1 MLRSRIPL
9 RVRLTISFALVGTLL
24 LVAGAVISYHRVR
37 GELDRGVNAT
47 LTARSS
53 DIALLMRNPARGAS
67 MGQLPPSDETIA
79 QVLTPTGHVLDSTRT
94 LGAASVLTS
103 AQRRL
108 ALRAPTLVDRPVLAA
123 TDEKLRLLART
134 VRIGGA
140 PRIIVVGVGLES
152 RDEALASLRSES
164 VVALAVAILLATVG
178 AFLLASLTLR
188 PVRALRRGA
197 ESISRTGP
205 SARLP
210 EPRTHDEIGELAR
223 TLNAMLERLEG
234 ASERERRFVGD
245 ASHELRTPLALIQS
259 ELEVT
264 LRGPRRLDVYSRALR
279 ETQREVAHLTALA
292 NDLLLIAGADEQEV
306 PLHRTVVEPRAIL
319 DALVERYTSRA
330 IEERRSIR
338 VERCDAGPIQ
348 LDRLRLEQALANLV
362 ENAFRY
368 GKGAIALV
376 ARRLPGHVEL
386 AVVDAG
392 DGLPE
397 AFVAR
402 AFERFT
408 RADPSRHGHGTGLGL
423 AIVDL
428 IARAHGG
435 EAYIVQRPGS
445 CEVGMRLPHATE

>member
-1 MLRSRIPL
+1 
-9 RVRLTISFALVGTLL
+9 
-24 LVAGAVISYHRVR
+24 
-37 GELDRGVNAT
+37 
-47 LTARSS
+47 
-53 DIALLMRNPARGAS
+53 
-67 MGQLPPSDETIA
+67 
-79 QVLTPTGHVLDSTRT
+79 VLDSTRT
-94 LGAASVLTS
+94 LGAASVLTG

-108 ALRAPTLVDRPVLAA
+108 ALRGPTLVDRPVLAA
-123 TDEKLRLLART
+123 TDEKLRLLARA

-164 VVALAVAILLATVG
+164 VVALAIAILLATVG

-188 PVRALRRGA
+188 PVRGLRRGA
-197 ESISRTGP
+197 EAISRTGP

-264 LRGPRRLDVYSRALR
+264 LRGPRRLDAYSRALR

-292 NDLLLIAGADEQEV
+292 NDLLLIAGADEQDV
-306 PLHRTVVEPRAIL
+306 PLHRAALEPRAIL
-319 DALVERYTSRA
+319 DGLVERYASRA
-330 IEERRSIR
+330 VEERRPIR
-338 VERCDAGPIQ
+338 VERSDAGLIEV
-348 LDRLRLEQALANLV
+348 DRLRLEQALANLV

-368 GKGAIALV
+368 GKGTIALV
-376 ARRLPGHVEL
+376 ARRLPGCVEL

-445 CEVGMRLPHATE
+445 CEVGLRLPIEAE

>member
-1 MLRSRIPL
+1 VLRSRIPI
-9 RVRLTISFALVGTLL
+9 RARLTISFALVGTLL

-37 GELDRGVNAT
+37 GELDRSVNAT
-47 LTARSS
+47 LAARSA
-53 DIALLMRNPARGAS
+53 DVALLMRNSGGGRTVDR
-67 MGQLPPSDETIA
+67 LPPSDESIA
-79 QVLTPTGHVLDSTRT
+79 QVLTPAGRVLDSTRA
-94 LGAASVLTS
+94 LSRASVLTR
-103 AQRRL
+103 AQLRQ
-108 ALRAPTLVDRPVLAA
+108 AQRAPTLIDRPVLPG
-123 TDEKLRLLART
+123 TDGQLRLLART
-134 VRIGGA
+134 AGPGGA
-140 PRIIVVGVGLES
+140 RRIIVVGVGLES

-164 VVALAVAILLATVG
+164 VVALAIAILLATVG

-223 TLNAMLERLEG
+223 TLNAMLARLES
-234 ASERERRFVGD
+234 ASERERRFLGD

-264 LRGPRRLDVYSRALR
+264 LRGPRRLDVYARALR

-292 NDLLLIAGADEQEV
+292 NDLLLIAGVDDHQV
-306 PLHRTVVEPRAIL
+306 PLHRAAVEPRAIL
-319 DALVERYTSRA
+319 DALVERYASRGV
-330 IEERRSIR
+330 EERREIR
-338 VERCDAGPIQ
+338 VAHSDAGPIQ
-348 LDRLRLEQALANLV
+348 ADRLRLDQAIANLV

-368 GKGAIALV
+368 GKGPIGLV
-376 ARRLPGHVEL
+376 ARRPPGSVEL

-392 DGLPE
+392 QGLPE
-397 AFVAR
+397 AFVGR

-408 RADPSRHGHGTGLGL
+408 RADPSRHGQGTGLGL

-435 EAYIVQRPGS
+435 EAYIIQGAGS
-445 CEVGMRLPHATE
+445 CEVGVRLPLSG

>member
-24 LVAGAVISYHRVR
+24 LVAGAIISYHRVR

-47 LTARSS
+47 LATRSS
-53 DIALLMRNPARGAS
+53 DIALLMRNPVRGAS
-67 MGQLPPSDETIA
+67 MGHLPPSDETIA
-79 QVLTPTGHVLDSTRT
+79 QVLTPGGRVLDSTRT

-103 AQRRL
+103 AQRGQ
-108 ALRAPTLVDRPVLAA
+108 ALRGPTIIDRPVLAA

-134 VRIGGA
+134 DRIGGA
-140 PRIIVVGVGLES
+140 RRIIVVGVGLES

-178 AFLLASLTLR
+178 AFALASLTLR

-197 ESISRTGP
+197 EAISSTGP

-210 EPRTHDEIGELAR
+210 APRTHDEIGELAR

-264 LRGPRRLDVYSRALR
+264 LRGPRNLDAYSRALR

-292 NDLLLIAGADEQEV
+292 NDLLLIAGADEQKV
-306 PLHRTVVEPRAIL
+306 PLHRAAVEPRAIL

-330 IEERRSIR
+330 VEEGRPIR
-338 VERCDAGPIQ
+338 VERSDAGLIQ

-362 ENAFRY
+362 ENALRY
-368 GKGAIALV
+368 GKGPIALV
-376 ARRLPGHVEL
+376 ARRLPGCVEL

-435 EAYIVQRPGS
+435 DAYIVQRPGS
-445 CEVGMRLPHATE
+445 CEVGMRMPIDV

>member
-1 MLRSRIPL
+1 
-9 RVRLTISFALVGTLL
+9 VRLTISFALVGTLL
-24 LVAGAVISYHRVR
+24 LVAGAIISYHRVR

-47 LTARSS
+47 LTARIA
-53 DIALLMRNPARGAS
+53 DVALLMRNPVRGAT
-67 MGQLPPSDETIA
+67 MGHLPPSDETIA
-79 QVLTPTGHVLDSTRT
+79 QVLTPGGRVLDATRT
-94 LGAASVLTS
+94 LSRTSVLTPAQLRQ
-103 AQRRL
+103 AQRR
-108 ALRAPTLVDRPVLAA
+108 PTFVDRPVLAA
-123 TDEKLRLLART
+123 TDEQLRLLARA
-134 VRIGGA
+134 VNVGGA

-223 TLNAMLERLEG
+223 TLNEMLERLEG

-264 LRGPRRLDVYSRALR
+264 LRGPRRLDTYSRALR

-292 NDLLLIAGADEQEV
+292 NDLLLIAGADEHQV
-306 PLHRTVVEPRAIL
+306 PLHRAPVEPRAIL
-319 DALVERYTSRA
+319 DALVERYASRSV
-330 IEERRSIR
+330 EERRQIR
-338 VERCDAGPIQ
+338 VERSDAGPIQ
-348 LDRLRLEQALANLV
+348 ADRLRLEQALANLV
-362 ENAFRY
+362 ENAFRH
-368 GKGAIALV
+368 GKGRITLV
-376 ARRLPGHVEL
+376 ARRPPGAVEL

-392 DGLPE
+392 DGVPD

-435 EAYIVQRPGS
+435 EAYIMQRPGS
-445 CEVGMRLPHATE
+445 CEVGVRLPLVPE